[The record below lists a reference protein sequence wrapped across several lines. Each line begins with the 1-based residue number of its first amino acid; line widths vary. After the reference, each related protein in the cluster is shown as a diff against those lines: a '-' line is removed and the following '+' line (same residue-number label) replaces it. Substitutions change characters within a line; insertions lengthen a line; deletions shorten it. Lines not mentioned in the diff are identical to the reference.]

1 MLIVDEAQTLES
13 ERGHLLELLLL
24 KLRALNPQIQVV
36 FLSATLPNPRAI
48 ARWLDAALYLYAERM
63 QRDPPSQRVTEY
75 AVVNGEVRSRD
86 GAILR
91 RLGAADRT
99 GALRELVRELLAQA
113 DASTVLVFC
122 PTKSR
127 CEKVV
132 RLLLPLM
139 VSSPPPPHPQPPLSP
154 EHQQYVEAH
163 LLLFARTHATRLD
176 PAFARFLRAGVIYH
190 HAGLT
195 DEERLLAEG
204 LFRRGC
210 VRVLAATTTL
220 SAGVNLNVAVVVL
233 DGIRRGKQSYTRTE
247 YQQMVGRTGRMGQ
260 TAAGRV
266 FVLLD
271 AADAAAY
278 QRLAQREARDVSQTQ
293 DGAAEAESRRFL
305 RSDDYWRKAVL
316 ELVGCGV
323 ARGALAVL
331 QRLADQ
337 SFFGFLLGRPTLH
350 VGDFVSLRVE
360 PGPPEQYVVALAP
373 SLLAADGE
381 LALSPSLQPAALKPA
396 TSAEQS
402 VQSAQPPSESQQT
415 AQQSVQQSQQ
425 TAQQSV
431 QQSQQSAKHTQHS
444 PPDPLLLEIV
454 SALRFLLEGGF
465 LVLTLPVAVE
475 STAVQAAGTAAQQ
488 LALTLTALGEA
499 AFRSGLSATDVQ
511 QLAASLARLN
521 ENLDIS
527 NHLQVLFH
535 LTPLAVDVRVD
546 IAAVLQYTESQ
557 LADAELQ
564 FINRDVLPL
573 GTLYSLRNGRS
584 VEVGD
589 GRGGDG

>member
-381 LALSPSLQPAALKPA
+381 LALSSSLQPAALKPA

>member
-91 RLGAADRT
+91 RLGVSDRT

-305 RSDDYWRKAVL
+305 RSGDYWRKAVL

-337 SFFGFLLGRPTLH
+337 SFFGFLLGRPALR

-381 LALSPSLQPAALKPA
+381 LALSSSLQPATLKPA

-402 VQSAQPPSESQQT
+402 VQSAQPPSESQQS

-425 TAQQSV
+425 TPQQSV

>member
-154 EHQQYVEAH
+154 EHQQCVEAH

-305 RSDDYWRKAVL
+305 RSGDYWRKAVM

-337 SFFGFLLGRPTLH
+337 SFFGFLLGRPALR

-381 LALSPSLQPAALKPA
+381 LALSPSLQPATLKPA

-402 VQSAQPPSESQQT
+402 VQSAQPLSESQQS
-415 AQQSVQQSQQ
+415 AKQSVQQSQQ
-425 TAQQSV
+425 SAQQSA

-465 LVLTLPVAVE
+465 LVLTLPVAAE
-475 STAVQAAGTAAQQ
+475 ASAVQAAGTAAQQ

>member
-91 RLGAADRT
+91 RLGVSDRT

-220 SAGVNLNVAVVVL
+220 SAGVTLNVAVVVL

-305 RSDDYWRKAVL
+305 RSGDYWRKAVL

-337 SFFGFLLGRPTLH
+337 SFFGFLLGRPALR

-402 VQSAQPPSESQQT
+402 VQSAQSLSESQQT
-415 AQQSVQQSQQ
+415 A
-425 TAQQSV
+425 
-431 QQSQQSAKHTQHS
+431 QQSAKHTQHS

-511 QLAASLARLN
+511 QLATSLARLN

>member
-91 RLGAADRT
+91 RLGVSDRT

-139 VSSPPPPHPQPPLSP
+139 VSSPPPPHPQPPLTP
-154 EHQQYVEAH
+154 KHQQCVEAH

-305 RSDDYWRKAVL
+305 RSDDYWRKVVL

-381 LALSPSLQPAALKPA
+381 LALSSSLQPAALKPA

>member
-305 RSDDYWRKAVL
+305 RSGDYWRKAVL

-337 SFFGFLLGRPTLH
+337 SFFGFLLGRPALR

-381 LALSPSLQPAALKPA
+381 LALSPSLQPATLKPA

-402 VQSAQPPSESQQT
+402 VQSAQPLSESQQS

-425 TAQQSV
+425 TPQQSV

>member
-91 RLGAADRT
+91 RLGVSDRT

-139 VSSPPPPHPQPPLSP
+139 VSSPPPPHPQPPLTP
-154 EHQQYVEAH
+154 KHQQCVEAH

-305 RSDDYWRKAVL
+305 RSGDYWRKAVL

-381 LALSPSLQPAALKPA
+381 LALSSSLQPAALKPA

>member
-91 RLGAADRT
+91 RLGASDRT

-139 VSSPPPPHPQPPLSP
+139 VSSPPPPHPPPPLSP

-305 RSDDYWRKAVL
+305 RSGDYWRKAVL

-337 SFFGFLLGRPTLH
+337 SFFGFLLGRPALR

-381 LALSPSLQPAALKPA
+381 LALSPSLQPATLKPA

-402 VQSAQPPSESQQT
+402 VQSAQPPSESQQS
-415 AQQSVQQSQQ
+415 AK
-425 TAQQSV
+425 QSV

>member
-91 RLGAADRT
+91 RLGVSDRT

-113 DASTVLVFC
+113 DTSTVLVFC

-305 RSDDYWRKAVL
+305 RSGDYWRKAVL

-337 SFFGFLLGRPTLH
+337 SFFGFLLGRPALR

-381 LALSPSLQPAALKPA
+381 LALSPSLQPATLKPA

-402 VQSAQPPSESQQT
+402 VQSAQSLSESQQS

-425 TAQQSV
+425 TPQQSV

>member
-48 ARWLDAALYLYAERM
+48 ARCLDAALYLYAERM

-91 RLGAADRT
+91 RLGVSDRT

-154 EHQQYVEAH
+154 EHQQCVEAH

-305 RSDDYWRKAVL
+305 RSGDYWRKAVM

-337 SFFGFLLGRPTLH
+337 SFFGFLLGRPALR

-381 LALSPSLQPAALKPA
+381 LALSPSLQPATLKPA

-402 VQSAQPPSESQQT
+402 VQSAQSLSESQQT
-415 AQQSVQQSQQ
+415 AQQS
-425 TAQQSV
+425 AQ
-431 QQSQQSAKHTQHS
+431 HTQHS

-465 LVLTLPVAVE
+465 LVLTLPVAAE
-475 STAVQAAGTAAQQ
+475 ASAVQAAGTAAQQ

>member
-1 MLIVDEAQTLES
+1 M
-13 ERGHLLELLLL
+13 
-24 KLRALNPQIQVV
+24 
-36 FLSATLPNPRAI
+36 
-48 ARWLDAALYLYAERM
+48 
-63 QRDPPSQRVTEY
+63 
-75 AVVNGEVRSRD
+75 
-86 GAILR
+86 
-91 RLGAADRT
+91 
-99 GALRELVRELLAQA
+99 
-113 DASTVLVFC
+113 
-122 PTKSR
+122 
-127 CEKVV
+127 
-132 RLLLPLM
+132 
-139 VSSPPPPHPQPPLSP
+139 
-154 EHQQYVEAH
+154 
-163 LLLFARTHATRLD
+163 
-176 PAFARFLRAGVIYH
+176 
-190 HAGLT
+190 
-195 DEERLLAEG
+195 
-204 LFRRGC
+204 
-210 VRVLAATTTL
+210 
-220 SAGVNLNVAVVVL
+220 
-233 DGIRRGKQSYTRTE
+233 
-247 YQQMVGRTGRMGQ
+247 
-260 TAAGRV
+260 
-266 FVLLD
+266 
-271 AADAAAY
+271 
-278 QRLAQREARDVSQTQ
+278 
-293 DGAAEAESRRFL
+293 
-305 RSDDYWRKAVL
+305 
-316 ELVGCGV
+316 
-323 ARGALAVL
+323 
-331 QRLADQ
+331 
-337 SFFGFLLGRPTLH
+337 
-350 VGDFVSLRVE
+350 GDFVSLRVE

-381 LALSPSLQPAALKPA
+381 LALSSSLQPAALKPA

>member
-91 RLGAADRT
+91 RLGVSDRT

-154 EHQQYVEAH
+154 EHQQCVEAH

-305 RSDDYWRKAVL
+305 RSGDYWRKAVL

-337 SFFGFLLGRPTLH
+337 SFFGFLLGRPALR

-381 LALSPSLQPAALKPA
+381 LALSSSLQPAALKPA

-402 VQSAQPPSESQQT
+402 VQSAQPPSESQQ
-415 AQQSVQQSQQ
+415 SVQS
-425 TAQQSV
+425 A

-465 LVLTLPVAVE
+465 LVLTLPVAAE

>member
-1 MLIVDEAQTLES
+1 MLIVDEAQTLEN

-75 AVVNGEVRSRD
+75 AVVNGEVRSRG

-91 RLGAADRT
+91 RLGVSDRT

-305 RSDDYWRKAVL
+305 RSGDYWRKAVL

-323 ARGALAVL
+323 ARGALEVL

-337 SFFGFLLGRPTLH
+337 SFFGFLLGRPALR

-415 AQQSVQQSQQ
+415 A
-425 TAQQSV
+425 
-431 QQSQQSAKHTQHS
+431 QQSAKHTQHS

>member
-91 RLGAADRT
+91 RLGASDRT
-99 GALRELVRELLAQA
+99 GALRELVRELLTQA

-154 EHQQYVEAH
+154 EHQQCVEAH

-305 RSDDYWRKAVL
+305 RSGDYWRKAVL

-381 LALSPSLQPAALKPA
+381 LALSSSLQPAALKPA

-475 STAVQAAGTAAQQ
+475 STAVQAAGSAAQQ

>member
-91 RLGAADRT
+91 RLGVSDRT

-305 RSDDYWRKAVL
+305 RSGDYWRKAVL

-337 SFFGFLLGRPTLH
+337 SFFGFLLGRPALR

-381 LALSPSLQPAALKPA
+381 LALSSSLQPATLKPA

-402 VQSAQPPSESQQT
+402 VQSAQPPSESQQ
-415 AQQSVQQSQQ
+415 S
-425 TAQQSV
+425 AQQSV

>member
-91 RLGAADRT
+91 RLGVSDRT

-113 DASTVLVFC
+113 DTSTVLVFC

-260 TAAGRV
+260 TVAGRV

-305 RSDDYWRKAVL
+305 RSGDYWRKAVL

-337 SFFGFLLGRPTLH
+337 SFFGFLLGRPALR

-381 LALSPSLQPAALKPA
+381 LALSPSLQPATLKPA

-402 VQSAQPPSESQQT
+402 VQSAQSLSESQQT
-415 AQQSVQQSQQ
+415 AQ
-425 TAQQSV
+425 
-431 QQSQQSAKHTQHS
+431 HTQHS

>member
-91 RLGAADRT
+91 RLGVSDRT

-305 RSDDYWRKAVL
+305 RSGDYWRKAVL

-337 SFFGFLLGRPTLH
+337 SFFGFLLGRPALR

-402 VQSAQPPSESQQT
+402 VQSAQSLSESQQ
-415 AQQSVQQSQQ
+415 S
-425 TAQQSV
+425 AQQSV

-465 LVLTLPVAVE
+465 LVLTLPVAAE
-475 STAVQAAGTAAQQ
+475 ASAVQAAGTAAQQ

-511 QLAASLARLN
+511 QLATSLARLN

>member
-13 ERGHLLELLLL
+13 ERGHLLELLLI

-91 RLGAADRT
+91 RLGVSDRT

-154 EHQQYVEAH
+154 EHQQCVEAH

-305 RSDDYWRKAVL
+305 RSGDYWRKAVM

-337 SFFGFLLGRPTLH
+337 SFFGFLLGRPALR

-381 LALSPSLQPAALKPA
+381 LALSPSLQPATLKPA

-402 VQSAQPPSESQQT
+402 VQSAQSLSESQQT
-415 AQQSVQQSQQ
+415 AQQS
-425 TAQQSV
+425 AQ
-431 QQSQQSAKHTQHS
+431 HTQHS

-475 STAVQAAGTAAQQ
+475 STAVQAAGSAAQQ

>member
-91 RLGAADRT
+91 RLGVSDRT

-176 PAFARFLRAGVIYH
+176 PAFVRFLRAGVIYH

-305 RSDDYWRKAVL
+305 RSGDYWRKAVM

-337 SFFGFLLGRPTLH
+337 SFFGFLLGRPALR

-381 LALSPSLQPAALKPA
+381 LALSPSLQPATLKPA

-402 VQSAQPPSESQQT
+402 VQSAQSLSESQQT
-415 AQQSVQQSQQ
+415 AQ
-425 TAQQSV
+425 
-431 QQSQQSAKHTQHS
+431 HTQHS

-465 LVLTLPVAVE
+465 LVLTLPVAAE
-475 STAVQAAGTAAQQ
+475 ASAVQAAGTAAQQ

-589 GRGGDG
+589 GRGSDG

>member
-91 RLGAADRT
+91 RLGVSDRT

-113 DASTVLVFC
+113 DTPTVLVFC

-278 QRLAQREARDVSQTQ
+278 QRLAQREARDVSQKQ

-305 RSDDYWRKAVL
+305 RSGDYWRKAVL

-337 SFFGFLLGRPTLH
+337 SFFGFLLGRPALR

-381 LALSPSLQPAALKPA
+381 LALSPSLQPATLKPA

-402 VQSAQPPSESQQT
+402 VQSAQPPSE
-415 AQQSVQQSQQ
+415 SQQ

>member
-91 RLGAADRT
+91 RLGVSDRT

-305 RSDDYWRKAVL
+305 RSGDYWRKAVL

-337 SFFGFLLGRPTLH
+337 SFFGFLLGRPALR

-402 VQSAQPPSESQQT
+402 VQSAQSLSESQQT
-415 AQQSVQQSQQ
+415 A
-425 TAQQSV
+425 
-431 QQSQQSAKHTQHS
+431 QQSAKHTQHS

-511 QLAASLARLN
+511 QLATSLARLN

>member
-91 RLGAADRT
+91 RLGVSDRT

-176 PAFARFLRAGVIYH
+176 PAFVRFLRAGVIYH

-305 RSDDYWRKAVL
+305 RSGDYWRKAVM

-337 SFFGFLLGRPTLH
+337 SFFGFLLGRPALR

-360 PGPPEQYVVALAP
+360 PGPPEQYVVALA
-373 SLLAADGE
+373 
-381 LALSPSLQPAALKPA
+381 PSLQPAALKPA

-402 VQSAQPPSESQQT
+402 VQSAQPPSESQQS
-415 AQQSVQQSQQ
+415 AQQSVQQS
-425 TAQQSV
+425 QQSV

-511 QLAASLARLN
+511 QLATSLARLN

-589 GRGGDG
+589 GRGSDG

>member
-91 RLGAADRT
+91 RLGVSDRT

-113 DASTVLVFC
+113 DTSTVLVFC

-305 RSDDYWRKAVL
+305 RSGDYWRKAVL

-337 SFFGFLLGRPTLH
+337 SFFGFLLGRPALR

-381 LALSPSLQPAALKPA
+381 LALSSSLQPAALKPA

-415 AQQSVQQSQQ
+415 A
-425 TAQQSV
+425 
-431 QQSQQSAKHTQHS
+431 QQSAKHTQHS

>member
-91 RLGAADRT
+91 RLGVSDRT

-305 RSDDYWRKAVL
+305 RSGDYWRKAVL

-337 SFFGFLLGRPTLH
+337 SFFGFLLGRPALR

-381 LALSPSLQPAALKPA
+381 LALSPSLQPATLKPA

-402 VQSAQPPSESQQT
+402 VQSAQPPSESQQS
-415 AQQSVQQSQQ
+415 AK
-425 TAQQSV
+425 QSV

-475 STAVQAAGTAAQQ
+475 STAVQAAGSAAQQ

>member
-91 RLGAADRT
+91 RLGVSDRT

-305 RSDDYWRKAVL
+305 RSGDYWRKAVM

-337 SFFGFLLGRPTLH
+337 SFFGFLLGRPALR

-381 LALSPSLQPAALKPA
+381 LALSPSLQPATLKPA

-402 VQSAQPPSESQQT
+402 VQSAQSLSESQQT
-415 AQQSVQQSQQ
+415 A
-425 TAQQSV
+425 
-431 QQSQQSAKHTQHS
+431 QQSAKHTQHS

-465 LVLTLPVAVE
+465 LVLTLPVAAE
-475 STAVQAAGTAAQQ
+475 ASAVQAAGTAAQQ

>member
-91 RLGAADRT
+91 RLGVSDRT

-204 LFRRGC
+204 LFRHGC

-305 RSDDYWRKAVL
+305 RSGDYWRKAVM

-337 SFFGFLLGRPTLH
+337 SFFGFLLGRPALR

-381 LALSPSLQPAALKPA
+381 LALSSSLQPAALKPA

-402 VQSAQPPSESQQT
+402 VQSAQSLSESQQT
-415 AQQSVQQSQQ
+415 AQ
-425 TAQQSV
+425 
-431 QQSQQSAKHTQHS
+431 HTQHS

-465 LVLTLPVAVE
+465 LVLTLPVAAE
-475 STAVQAAGTAAQQ
+475 ASAVQAAGTAAQQ

-589 GRGGDG
+589 GRGSDG

>member
-91 RLGAADRT
+91 RLGVSDRT

-305 RSDDYWRKAVL
+305 RSGDYWRKAVL

-402 VQSAQPPSESQQT
+402 VQSAQSLSESQQT
-415 AQQSVQQSQQ
+415 A
-425 TAQQSV
+425 
-431 QQSQQSAKHTQHS
+431 QQSAKHTQHS

-511 QLAASLARLN
+511 QLATSLARLN

-589 GRGGDG
+589 GRGSDG

>member
-91 RLGAADRT
+91 RLGVSDRT

-305 RSDDYWRKAVL
+305 RSDDYWRKAVM

-337 SFFGFLLGRPTLH
+337 SFFGFLLGRPALR

-381 LALSPSLQPAALKPA
+381 LALSPSLQPATLKPA

-415 AQQSVQQSQQ
+415 A
-425 TAQQSV
+425 
-431 QQSQQSAKHTQHS
+431 QQSAKHTQHS

-465 LVLTLPVAVE
+465 LVLTLPVAAE
-475 STAVQAAGTAAQQ
+475 ASAVQAAGTAAQQ

>member
-91 RLGAADRT
+91 RLGASDRT

-278 QRLAQREARDVSQTQ
+278 QQLAQREARDVSQTQ

-305 RSDDYWRKAVL
+305 RSGDYWRKAVM

-337 SFFGFLLGRPTLH
+337 SFFGFLLGRPALR

-381 LALSPSLQPAALKPA
+381 LALSPSLQPATLKPA

-402 VQSAQPPSESQQT
+402 VQSAQSLSESQQT
-415 AQQSVQQSQQ
+415 AQ
-425 TAQQSV
+425 
-431 QQSQQSAKHTQHS
+431 HTQHS

-465 LVLTLPVAVE
+465 LVLTLPVAAE
-475 STAVQAAGTAAQQ
+475 ASAVQAAGTAAQQ

>member
-91 RLGAADRT
+91 RLGVSDRT

-176 PAFARFLRAGVIYH
+176 PAFVRFLRAGVIYH

-305 RSDDYWRKAVL
+305 RSGDYWRKAVM

-337 SFFGFLLGRPTLH
+337 SFFGFLLGRPALR

-402 VQSAQPPSESQQT
+402 VQSAQPPSESQQ
-415 AQQSVQQSQQ
+415 S
-425 TAQQSV
+425 AQQSV

-589 GRGGDG
+589 GRGSDG

>member
-91 RLGAADRT
+91 RLGVSDRT

-305 RSDDYWRKAVL
+305 RSGDYWRKAVL

-337 SFFGFLLGRPTLH
+337 SFFGFLLGRPALR

-381 LALSPSLQPAALKPA
+381 LALSPSLQPATLKPA

-402 VQSAQPPSESQQT
+402 VQSAQSLSESQQT
-415 AQQSVQQSQQ
+415 AQ
-425 TAQQSV
+425 
-431 QQSQQSAKHTQHS
+431 HTQHS

-465 LVLTLPVAVE
+465 LVLTLPVAAE
-475 STAVQAAGTAAQQ
+475 ASAVQAAGTAAQQ

>member
-91 RLGAADRT
+91 RLGVSDRT

-260 TAAGRV
+260 TVAGRV

-305 RSDDYWRKAVL
+305 RSGDYWRKAVM

-337 SFFGFLLGRPTLH
+337 SFFGFLLGRPALR

-381 LALSPSLQPAALKPA
+381 LALSPSLQPATLKPA

-402 VQSAQPPSESQQT
+402 VQSAQSLSESQQT
-415 AQQSVQQSQQ
+415 AQ
-425 TAQQSV
+425 
-431 QQSQQSAKHTQHS
+431 HTQHS

-465 LVLTLPVAVE
+465 LVLTLPVAAE
-475 STAVQAAGTAAQQ
+475 ASAVQAAGTAAQQ

>member
-91 RLGAADRT
+91 RLGVSDRT

-305 RSDDYWRKAVL
+305 RSGDYWRKAVM

-337 SFFGFLLGRPTLH
+337 SFFGFLLGRPALR

-381 LALSPSLQPAALKPA
+381 LALSPSLQPATLKPA

-402 VQSAQPPSESQQT
+402 VQSAQSLSESQQT
-415 AQQSVQQSQQ
+415 AQ
-425 TAQQSV
+425 
-431 QQSQQSAKHTQHS
+431 HTQHS

-465 LVLTLPVAVE
+465 LVLTLPVAAE
-475 STAVQAAGTAAQQ
+475 ASAVQAAGTAAQQ

>member
-91 RLGAADRT
+91 RLGVSDRT

-305 RSDDYWRKAVL
+305 RSGDYWRKAVL

-337 SFFGFLLGRPTLH
+337 SFFGFLLGRPALR

-381 LALSPSLQPAALKPA
+381 LALSPSLQPATLKPA

-402 VQSAQPPSESQQT
+402 VQSAQSLSESQQT
-415 AQQSVQQSQQ
+415 A
-425 TAQQSV
+425 
-431 QQSQQSAKHTQHS
+431 QQSAKHTQHS

-511 QLAASLARLN
+511 QLATSLARLN

>member
-48 ARWLDAALYLYAERM
+48 TRWLDAALYLYAERM

-75 AVVNGEVRSRD
+75 AVVNGEVRSRG

-91 RLGAADRT
+91 RLGVSDRT

-154 EHQQYVEAH
+154 EHQQCVEAH

-305 RSDDYWRKAVL
+305 RSGDYWRKAVL

-323 ARGALAVL
+323 ARGALEVL

-337 SFFGFLLGRPTLH
+337 SFFGFLLGRPALR

-415 AQQSVQQSQQ
+415 A
-425 TAQQSV
+425 
-431 QQSQQSAKHTQHS
+431 QQSAKHTQHS

>member
-293 DGAAEAESRRFL
+293 NGAAEAERRRFL
-305 RSDDYWRKAVL
+305 RSGDYWRKAVM

-337 SFFGFLLGRPTLH
+337 SFFGFLLGRPALR

-381 LALSPSLQPAALKPA
+381 LALSSSLQPAALKPA

-402 VQSAQPPSESQQT
+402 VQSAQPPSE
-415 AQQSVQQSQQ
+415 SQQ

-589 GRGGDG
+589 GRGSDG

>member
-91 RLGAADRT
+91 RLGVSDRT

-305 RSDDYWRKAVL
+305 RSGDYWRKAVL

-337 SFFGFLLGRPTLH
+337 SFFGFLLGRPALR

-381 LALSPSLQPAALKPA
+381 LALSPSLQPATLKPA

-402 VQSAQPPSESQQT
+402 VQSAQSLSESQQT
-415 AQQSVQQSQQ
+415 A
-425 TAQQSV
+425 
-431 QQSQQSAKHTQHS
+431 QQSAKHTQHS

>member
-91 RLGAADRT
+91 RLGVSDRT

-305 RSDDYWRKAVL
+305 RSGDYWRKAVL

-337 SFFGFLLGRPTLH
+337 SFFGFLLGRPALR

-381 LALSPSLQPAALKPA
+381 LALSPSLQPATLKPA

-402 VQSAQPPSESQQT
+402 VQSAQSLSESQQT
-415 AQQSVQQSQQ
+415 A
-425 TAQQSV
+425 
-431 QQSQQSAKHTQHS
+431 QQSAKHTQHS

-465 LVLTLPVAVE
+465 LVLTLPVAAE
-475 STAVQAAGTAAQQ
+475 ASAVQAAGTAAQQ

-589 GRGGDG
+589 GRGSDG

>member
-91 RLGAADRT
+91 RLGVSDRT

-176 PAFARFLRAGVIYH
+176 PAFVRFLRAGVIYH

-305 RSDDYWRKAVL
+305 RSGDYWRKAVM

-337 SFFGFLLGRPTLH
+337 SFFGFLLGRPALR

-381 LALSPSLQPAALKPA
+381 LALSPSLQPATLKPA

-402 VQSAQPPSESQQT
+402 VQSAQSLSESQQT
-415 AQQSVQQSQQ
+415 AQQS
-425 TAQQSV
+425 AQ
-431 QQSQQSAKHTQHS
+431 HTQHS

-589 GRGGDG
+589 GRGSDG

>member
-91 RLGAADRT
+91 RLGVSDRT

-305 RSDDYWRKAVL
+305 RSGDYWRKAVL

-337 SFFGFLLGRPTLH
+337 SFFGFLLGRPALR

-381 LALSPSLQPAALKPA
+381 LALSSSLQPATLKPA

-402 VQSAQPPSESQQT
+402 VQSQQPPSESQQ
-415 AQQSVQQSQQ
+415 S
-425 TAQQSV
+425 AQQSV